1 LLHPSVTLQ
10 RDRHIR
16 AYPASVTI
24 AAVILAAGSGS
35 RFQGPTHKLLAP
47 LGGRT
52 VVEHALT
59 AAIDAG
65 LDEVV
70 VVTGA
75 TPVPTPPG
83 VTVLHNPDWSHGQA
97 TSLQLAIRHAAAR
110 GHEAIVVGLGDQP
123 GIPAEAW
130 RRVAAA
136 DAPIAVATYGGRRR
150 NPVRLAADVWSAL
163 PVTGDEGARVLMR
176 SHPELIREVACPGHP
191 ADIDTVED
199 LDRWSS

>member
-1 LLHPSVTLQ
+1 
-10 RDRHIR
+10 
-16 AYPASVTI
+16 VTI
-24 AAVILAAGSGS
+24 AGVLLAAGSGS

-47 LGGRT
+47 LGERT
-52 VVEHALT
+52 VVDHAL
-59 AAIDAG
+59 AAVLEAG

-83 VTVLHNPDWSHGQA
+83 VTVLHNPDWNDGQA
-97 TSLQLAIRHAAAR
+97 TSLQMAIRYASKR
-110 GHEAIVVGLGDQP
+110 GHEAVVVGLGDQP

-136 DAPIAVATYGGRRR
+136 DARIAVATYDGRRR
-150 NPVRLAADVWSAL
+150 NPVRLASDVWPAL

-199 LDRWSS
+199 LHRWSS